1 MAKLNQL
8 GVSVVLKVKQ
18 LQNLVCDSDK
28 RGFWFDRRLKQLEAR
43 KMAIDDGSIDVGD
56 EDKNAIKK
64 EYEQAALMEEDWRGY
79 MLPDDLKGSVL
90 FTRTQLL

>member
-1 MAKLNQL
+1 
-8 GVSVVLKVKQ
+8 
-18 LQNLVCDSDK
+18 
-28 RGFWFDRRLKQLEAR
+28 
-43 KMAIDDGSIDVGD
+43 MAIDDGSIDVGD